1 MALKDKIEQA
11 QQNQAAAA
19 AGQSAPAG
27 AAPTPTAGGKG
38 VNSKTDAFKAKGAAL
53 RAQMSDDQKA
63 VEGSKSDKVAFV
75 CALGDPSRKQARVEN
90 KTSVPSYVVVG
101 YKFRALEEMTI
112 PQAPLKQ
119 GMRTILDVEEATEK
133 QVAAGE
139 EFHLNIVETAMLI
152 SRVEYAGRFSGE
164 GTQVALSV
172 KTSNDREEP
181 LPILNKVGAGS
192 IKENMELIADMVG
205 GDGTDKNRGTAQ
217 VKPEYAE
224 TFGALYTRRSLQ
236 KKSAGAAKKAG
247 EGQADIAA
255 AFRAY
260 YGRQ

>member
-11 QQNQAAAA
+11 QAKEAA
-19 AGQSAPAG
+19 AGQAPAPAG
-27 AAPTPTAGGKG
+27 QAPAPAGGKG
-38 VNSKTDAFKAKGAAL
+38 VNTKTEAFKAKGAAL

-101 YKFRALEEMTI
+101 YKFRALEDMTV
-112 PQAPLKQ
+112 PKAPLKQ
-119 GMRTILDVEEATEK
+119 GMRTILDVEEPTER

-139 EFHLNIVETAMLI
+139 EFHMNIVETAMLI

-217 VKPEYAE
+217 VKAEYAE

>member
-1 MALKDKIEQA
+1 MALSDKIAAAKKGEQA
-11 QQNQAAAA
+11 
-19 AGQSAPAG
+19 P
-27 AAPTPTAGGKG
+27 APTPAGTPAPAPTPAGKVG
-38 VNSKTDAFKAKGAAL
+38 VSKTEAFKNKGAAI

-63 VEGSKSDKVAFV
+63 AEGSKSDKVAFV

-101 YKFRALEEMTI
+101 YKFRALEAMSV
-112 PQAPLKQ
+112 PKAPLKQ
-119 GMRTILDVEEATEK
+119 GMRSILDVEEATER

-139 EFHLNIVETAMLI
+139 EFHMNIVETAMLI
-152 SRVEYAGRFSGE
+152 SKVEYAGRFTGE

-181 LPILNKVGAGS
+181 LPILTKVGAGS

-205 GDGTDKNRGTAQ
+205 GDGTEKNRGTAQ
-217 VKPEYAE
+217 VKEEYAE

-260 YGRQ
+260 YNKQ

>member
-1 MALKDKIEQA
+1 MALKDKIEAAKNGQA
-11 QQNQAAAA
+11 GGAPGA
-19 AGQSAPAG
+19 APA
-27 AAPTPTAGGKG
+27 AAPTPGAGGKG
-38 VNSKTDAFKAKGAAL
+38 VNSKTEAFKAKGAAL

-63 VEGSKSDKVAFV
+63 TEGSKSDKVAFV

-101 YKFRALEEMTI
+101 YKFRALEDMTV
-112 PQAPLKQ
+112 PHAPLKQ

-133 QVAAGE
+133 QIPAGQ

-164 GTQVALSV
+164 GVQVALSV

-205 GDGTDKNRGTAQ
+205 GDGTEKNRGTAQ
-217 VKPEYAE
+217 VKDEYAE

-236 KKSAGAAKKAG
+236 KKSAGATKKAG

-260 YGRQ
+260 YGKQ

>member
-1 MALKDKIEQA
+1 MALKDKIEA
-11 QQNQAAAA
+11 ARNGEAAA
-19 AGQSAPAG
+19 AGTPTG
-27 AAPTPTAGGKG
+27 TPTPGGKG
-38 VNSKTDAFKAKGAAL
+38 VNGKTEAFKAKGAAI
-53 RAQMSDDQKA
+53 RAQMTDDQKA

-101 YKFRALEEMTI
+101 YKFRALEAMTV
-112 PQAPLKQ
+112 PKAPLKQ
-119 GMRTILDVEEATEK
+119 GMKTILDVEEATER

-139 EFHLNIVETAMLI
+139 EFSLNIVETAMLI
-152 SRVEYAGRFSGE
+152 SKVEYAGRFSGE

-205 GDGTDKNRGTAQ
+205 GDGTEKNRGTAQ

-224 TFGALYTRRSLQ
+224 TFGALYTRRSLT

-260 YGRQ
+260 YGKQ